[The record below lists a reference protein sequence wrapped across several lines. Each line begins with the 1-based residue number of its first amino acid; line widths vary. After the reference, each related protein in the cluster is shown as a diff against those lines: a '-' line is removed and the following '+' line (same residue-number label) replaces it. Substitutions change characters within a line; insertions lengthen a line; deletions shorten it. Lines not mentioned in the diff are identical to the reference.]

1 MRLVPPGGATL
12 IGDAVS
18 KVLGGTTNSY
28 IVLAVL
34 FAVPAI
40 MTQFMNNIPVAQA
53 FTPIAIAT
61 CFTVGVDPRLGA
73 TAVGFAA
80 TGVYYDADGCGCTI
94 DGKGPGSISLSTI

>member
-1 MRLVPPGGATL
+1 MALGSTGGATL

-53 FTPIAIAT
+53 FDSNCDCNLLYGWCRPPLR
-61 CFTVGVDPRLGA
+61 CHGS
-73 TAVGFAA
+73 GFCGNA
-80 TGVYYDADGCGCTI
+80 VYYDADGCGCTI
-94 DGKGPGSISLSTI
+94 DGNGAGGV